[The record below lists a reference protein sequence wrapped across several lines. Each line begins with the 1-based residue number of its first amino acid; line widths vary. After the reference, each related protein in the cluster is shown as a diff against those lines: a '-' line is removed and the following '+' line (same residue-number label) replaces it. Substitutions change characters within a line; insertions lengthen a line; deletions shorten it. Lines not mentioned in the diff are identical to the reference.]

1 MRNYLARKCI
11 NYLKEFGHNNLKAIP
26 QIFCQI
32 FNIEVSFLNN
42 IHIINPKLVL
52 SPNFPKLKNMSLEGI
67 SALRKRIDRTFSQTI
82 TEKKNLLKNY
92 DTEVDK
98 AYNGYVKY
106 LDSIPSQA
114 KQIIKEKK
122 PDIGRHTNTSLRQVL
137 CTNCLSI
144 SFNAN

>member
-1 MRNYLARKCI
+1 
-11 NYLKEFGHNNLKAIP
+11 
-26 QIFCQI
+26 
-32 FNIEVSFLNN
+32 
-42 IHIINPKLVL
+42 
-52 SPNFPKLKNMSLEGI
+52 MSLEGI

-114 KQIIKEKK
+114 KQIIKEKNLTEG
-122 PDIGRHTNTSLRQVL
+122 DIRIHPFDKFFALTVYLFPLMLTENNVYRYPILKFQNENL
-137 CTNCLSI
+137 
-144 SFNAN
+144 

>member
-42 IHIINPKLVL
+42 IHIINPKLAL
-52 SPNFPKLKNMSLEGI
+52 DPNFPKLKNMSLEGI

-82 TEKKNLLKNY
+82 TEKKNLLKTMVPKLIRPIMVMSN
-92 DTEVDK
+92 TWI
-98 AYNGYVKY
+98 
-106 LDSIPSQA
+106 LFLP
-114 KQIIKEKK
+114 KQS
-122 PDIGRHTNTSLRQVL
+122 R
-137 CTNCLSI
+137 
-144 SFNAN
+144 